1 LERVKSDEFE
11 FALEKLPGT
20 RCGDSRA
27 CRDKNL
33 ARRCGGVFSERP
45 RKKKKQGRVRE
56 RNTGR
61 SNMTFT
67 GTLIESLM
75 ATVERAEHR
84 AYTDEPL
91 FAEQMVA
98 EPSFAAASLVQ
109 PWFLSV
115 RENADYDSKFL
126 GVT

>member
-1 LERVKSDEFE
+1 
-11 FALEKLPGT
+11 
-20 RCGDSRA
+20 
-27 CRDKNL
+27 
-33 ARRCGGVFSERP
+33 
-45 RKKKKQGRVRE
+45 
-56 RNTGR
+56 
-61 SNMTFT
+61 MTFT

-75 ATVERAEHR
+75 ATVERAEQR

-98 EPSFAAASLVQ
+98 EPSYPEASLVQ

-115 RENADYDSKFL
+115 QENLDYDSKFL